1 MNDYEFNSTFDILA
15 NQPPTISSMTSKSV
29 TAPNGLS
36 WSYGASLTEDPESLT
51 YTRSLLFNGS
61 SSVPAWFTFDLTT
74 YSFLIASSSN
84 SLANTYNITI
94 VLQDDFNTAVQESF
108 FFIIIQNTAPQH
120 IKFISNFNVATGNT
134 FTHQFDPIDE
144 LFTDPDNRPMTGN
157 VLQSNGD
164 PLPLFMSYNQS
175 DNTLSGTPTSS
186 NVGSLNLV
194 YIATD
199 DLNQASNTTFIL
211 TIKECYQSCAS

>member
-74 YSFLIASSSN
+74 YSFLVSSTSN
-84 SLANTYNITI
+84 SITGIHNITI
-94 VLQDDFNTAVQESF
+94 VIQDDFNTAVQDSF
-108 FFIIIQNTAPQH
+108 SLVIISNQAPQH
-120 IKFISNFNVATGNT
+120 VKFIQNFNVAANNT
-134 FTHQFDPIDE
+134 FTHQFDPVDQ
-144 LFTDPDNRPMTGN
+144 LFSDPENRSMTGD
-157 VLQSNGD
+157 VIQSSGD
-164 PLPLFMSYNQS
+164 PLPYFLSYNQT
-175 DNTLSGTPTSS
+175 DNTLSGSPTD
-186 NVGSLNLV
+186 NNIGDWNLM

-199 DLNQASNTTFIL
+199 DHNHTSNTTFVL
-211 TIKECYQSCAS
+211 TIKTCYQS